1 MWDGRRVL
9 DAKDPLGNW
18 VSERGDFVALGRCQA
33 MDAGAHSFDDFAFLA
48 FQLFVSTN
56 ID

>member
-1 MWDGRRVL
+1 M